1 MFPAKLEIE
10 VTRSL
15 SLCWLLLPILFAGCA
30 REPDYNVIVITIDTL
45 RADRLGCYGYERPIS
60 PNIDEFAANSMLF
73 EQAVCQSPQT
83 LPSHTSIFTGLH
95 PRTHKA
101 ISHESIVD
109 GSVTTLAEI
118 LKDRGYGTAAFVS
131 SHVLDRDFGLDQGF
145 DIYWQIHE
153 IAGPRQREMA
163 HQRGVD
169 ATTDEVLAWLEKNA
183 SSKFFA
189 WIHWFH
195 PHRPY
200 EPPFE
205 MRPKFVDDYLGGANS
220 STDFIMKVWREEVEL
235 QDADVRYLS
244 QLYDGEI
251 AFTDEQVGRVLR
263 ALHALGIAGN
273 TIVVVTSDHGEML
286 YEHEHYFGHD
296 IALYEECIMI
306 PLIINHPGLG
316 AAPKRLPGLVQ
327 SIDIFPTLL
336 AFLGIECPEGVE
348 GKTLEPLVMGAETR
362 TVEYTFAETFPFPEK
377 AMPRHAVR
385 TQTHKLTWRE
395 AEEGSLTKHLYD
407 LITDPRE
414 MADVFGSDPD
424 AARAL
429 DRVLHEWTKDGG
441 LHPAPIPTA
450 EEAGRIHILRSLGYL
465 E

>member
-1 MFPAKLEIE
+1 VIRLLP
-10 VTRSL
+10 
-15 SLCWLLLPILFAGCA
+15 LCWILLLILFAGCA

-45 RADRLGCYGYERPIS
+45 RPDRLGCYGYGRPVS
-60 PNIDEFAANSMLF
+60 PHIDEFAASSILF
-73 EQAVCQSPQT
+73 EQVVCQSPQT

-101 ISHESIVD
+101 ISHESVVAGD
-109 GSVTTLAEI
+109 VTTLAEI
-118 LKDRGYGTAAFVS
+118 LRGRGYETAAFIS
-131 SHVLDRDFGLDQGF
+131 SHVLDREFGLDQGF
-145 DIYWQIHE
+145 DRYWQVHDL
-153 IAGPRQREMA
+153 AGPRQREMA
-163 HQRGVD
+163 HQRGID
-169 ATTDEVLAWLEKNA
+169 PTTDEVLAWLEKNA
-183 SSKFFA
+183 SSRFFA

-205 MRPKFVDDYLGGANS
+205 IRPRFVDDYLGAANS
-220 STDFIMKVWREEVEL
+220 STDFIMKVWREEIDL

-251 AFTDEQVGRVLR
+251 AFTDEQVGRVLY
-263 ALHALGIAGN
+263 ALEALGIAGN
-273 TIVVVTSDHGEML
+273 TIVVITADHGEML

-306 PLIINHPGLG
+306 PLIINHPGLD
-316 AAPKRLPGLVQ
+316 AVPKRLPGLVQ

-336 AFLGIECPEGVE
+336 AFLGIECPEGTE
-348 GKTLEPLVMGAETR
+348 GKTLEPLILGAETR

-385 TQTHKLTWRE
+385 TQTHKLAWRE
-395 AEEGSLTKHLYD
+395 VREGGLTKHLYD
-407 LITDPRE
+407 LNTDPRE
-414 MADVFGSDPD
+414 MIDIFGIDPE
-424 AARAL
+424 AGRAL
-429 DRVLHEWTKDGG
+429 DRALQEWTRDEG